1 MDNLFYVLGII
12 AIVCFIASII
22 LLRGILRSDHNYT
35 ENKQTSLTPIWPL
48 TLLGILAA
56 IVCGIIYAYVYT
68 ATDYFMYGL
77 LWFVCVSFGLSISAF
92 STSII
97 SKWTP

>member
-1 MDNLFYVLGII
+1 MDNILYLLGTISII
-12 AIVCFIASII
+12 CVIASII
-22 LLRGILRSDHNYT
+22 LLGNILRSDHNYT

-56 IVCGIIYAYVYT
+56 IVSGIIYFYVYN

-77 LWFVCVSFGLSISAF
+77 LWFVCVSFGLSLSAF